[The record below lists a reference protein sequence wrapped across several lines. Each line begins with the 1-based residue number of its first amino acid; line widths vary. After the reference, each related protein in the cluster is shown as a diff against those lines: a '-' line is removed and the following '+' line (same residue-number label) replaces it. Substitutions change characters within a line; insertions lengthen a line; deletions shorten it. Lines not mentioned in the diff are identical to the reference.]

1 MPNTLKPPPWADAY
15 RHRFLALARARLAEA
30 EAMQA
35 HEPTRSMERT
45 LESLSAWVGRLV
57 DA

>member
-1 MPNTLKPPPWADAY
+1 MAMDKRMPAWADAF
-15 RHRFLALARARLAEA
+15 RPRFLALARARLAEA

-45 LESLSAWVGRLV
+45 IDSLSEWVGRLV
-57 DA
+57 DE